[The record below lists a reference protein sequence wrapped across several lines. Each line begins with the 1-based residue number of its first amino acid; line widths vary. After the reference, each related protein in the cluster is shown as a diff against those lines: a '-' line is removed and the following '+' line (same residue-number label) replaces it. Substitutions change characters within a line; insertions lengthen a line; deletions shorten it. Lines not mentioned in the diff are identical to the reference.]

1 MKNTRF
7 LYFLCF
13 SIVMEFA
20 EHTIKINQHMT
31 LKVHIPLELDI
42 LSLEGILLQC
52 RNIVKHSSMGFHVEK
67 SVQKKISSDIEWN
80 EEKHSMI
87 KKWRKEG
94 KTISEMALLFLK
106 QFPCDISLKLLQG
119 RIYARFKLLDKKR

>member
-1 MKNTRF
+1 
-7 LYFLCF
+7 
-13 SIVMEFA
+13 MEFV

-31 LKVHIPLELDI
+31 LKVHIPVELDI
-42 LSLEGILLQC
+42 ISLEGILLQC

-67 SVQKKISSDIEWN
+67 SVQKKISPDIEWN